1 MARGAERGTMAV
13 AGRACFPLP
22 RDAAWNACETAVG
35 DTVNVVLRTR
45 LTIVQITLEILGAE
59 RTLNVLSLCK
69 QLTPQRTERFQC
81 SHTLQRSHD
90 LKYI

>member
-59 RTLNVLSLCK
+59 RTLNVLRCVSNSPK
-69 QLTPQRTERFQC
+69 NRAFSVFPYSAAF
-81 SHTLQRSHD
+81 S
-90 LKYI
+90 